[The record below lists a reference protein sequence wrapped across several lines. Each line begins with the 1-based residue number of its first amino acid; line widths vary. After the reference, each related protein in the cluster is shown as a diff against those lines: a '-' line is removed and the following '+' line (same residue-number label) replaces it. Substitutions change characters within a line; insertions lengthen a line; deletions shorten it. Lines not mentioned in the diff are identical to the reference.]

1 MGVQTRFKNQVLNNA
16 GEPVQVG
23 MKAPNAILINNQL
36 EEVQLEQYA
45 DHIRIISVVPSLDTG
60 VCQAQTRRFNEEATS
75 RPDVVVLT
83 ISMDLPFA
91 QQRFCAAEG
100 LERVHTLSDHRDAD
114 FGQKYGF
121 LMPSVRLL
129 SRGVVV
135 IDKDNVIRHVEY
147 VEETSQ
153 EVDFKA
159 ALQVVHELA

>member
-1 MGVQTRFKNQVLNNA
+1 MGVQTHFKNQVLENA

-23 MKAPNAILINNQL
+23 MKAPNATLIDNQL
-36 EEVQLEQYA
+36 EEVQLDKYA

-83 ISMDLPFA
+83 VSMDLPFA

-100 LERVHTLSDHRDAD
+100 LERVHTLSDHRDAE

-121 LMPSVRLL
+121 LMPQVRLL

-147 VEETSQ
+147 VEETSH

-159 ALQVVHELA
+159 ALQVVSELA